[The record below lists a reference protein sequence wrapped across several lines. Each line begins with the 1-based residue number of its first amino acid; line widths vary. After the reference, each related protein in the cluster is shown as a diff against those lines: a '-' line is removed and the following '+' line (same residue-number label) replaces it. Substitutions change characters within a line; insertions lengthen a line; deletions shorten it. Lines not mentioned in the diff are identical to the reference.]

1 MINKQINIGWLL
13 VGVLFGGNTNHG
25 DLVRAS
31 VVRLRITPPRLRLR
45 MSALSYDFSKLT
57 QHTKQR
63 PYLLVEDNITHK
75 GAGRETEGSE
85 YEKQRI

>member
-1 MINKQINIGWLL
+1 MQ
-13 VGVLFGGNTNHG
+13 
-25 DLVRAS
+25 AS
-31 VVRLRITPPRLRLR
+31 VMRIRITPPRIRMR

-75 GAGRETEGSE
+75 GLVGKPKALSTKNKE
-85 YEKQRI
+85 YEEIK

>member
-1 MINKQINIGWLL
+1 MMAIL
-13 VGVLFGGNTNHG
+13 
-25 DLVRAS
+25 RAS
-31 VVRLRITPPRLRLR
+31 GLRLR
-45 MSALSYDFSKLT
+45 MTPPRIRMRMSALGFVLFLNP

>member
-1 MINKQINIGWLL
+1 MQ
-13 VGVLFGGNTNHG
+13 
-25 DLVRAS
+25 AS
-31 VVRLRITPPRLRLR
+31 VMRIRITPPRIRMR

-75 GAGRETEGSE
+75 GAGGETEGSE

>member
-1 MINKQINIGWLL
+1 MQ
-13 VGVLFGGNTNHG
+13 
-25 DLVRAS
+25 AS
-31 VVRLRITPPRLRLR
+31 VMRIRITPPRIRMR
-45 MSALSYDFSKLT
+45 MSALIYDFSKLT

>member
-1 MINKQINIGWLL
+1 MQ
-13 VGVLFGGNTNHG
+13 
-25 DLVRAS
+25 AS
-31 VVRLRITPPRLRLR
+31 VMRIRITPPRIRMR

-75 GAGRETEGSE
+75 GAGRET
-85 YEKQRI
+85 

>member
-1 MINKQINIGWLL
+1 MQ
-13 VGVLFGGNTNHG
+13 
-25 DLVRAS
+25 AS
-31 VVRLRITPPRLRLR
+31 VMRIRITPPRIR

>member
-1 MINKQINIGWLL
+1 ML
-13 VGVLFGGNTNHG
+13 VGVLFSGNTNNG
-25 DLVRAS
+25 DHAGFGYANTNNTP
-31 VVRLRITPPRLRLR
+31 RIRMR

>member
-1 MINKQINIGWLL
+1 MQ
-13 VGVLFGGNTNHG
+13 
-25 DLVRAS
+25 AS
-31 VVRLRITPPRLRLR
+31 VMRIRITPPRIRMR
-45 MSALSYDFSKLT
+45 MSALTKLT

>member
-13 VGVLFGGNTNHG
+13 VGVLFSGNTNNG
-25 DLVRAS
+25 DHAGFGYANTN
-31 VVRLRITPPRLRLR
+31 TPPRIRMR
-45 MSALSYDFSKLT
+45 MSALSYEFSKLP
-57 QHTKQR
+57 QHTMLR
-63 PYLLVEDNITHK
+63 PYLLVADNITHK

>member
-1 MINKQINIGWLL
+1 MQ
-13 VGVLFGGNTNHG
+13 
-25 DLVRAS
+25 AS
-31 VVRLRITPPRLRLR
+31 VMRIRITPPRIRMR

-75 GAGRETEGSE
+75 GACREGSE

>member
-13 VGVLFGGNTNHG
+13 VGVLFSGNTNNG
-25 DLVRAS
+25 DHAGFGYANTNN
-31 VVRLRITPPRLRLR
+31 TP
-45 MSALSYDFSKLT
+45 SNTNANVSLSYDFSKLT

>member
-1 MINKQINIGWLL
+1 
-13 VGVLFGGNTNHG
+13 
-25 DLVRAS
+25 
-31 VVRLRITPPRLRLR
+31 

-57 QHTKQR
+57 QHTKQQ

>member
-1 MINKQINIGWLL
+1 MAIL
-13 VGVLFGGNTNHG
+13 
-25 DLVRAS
+25 RAS
-31 VVRLRITPPRLRLR
+31 VLRIRMTPPRVRLRV
-45 MSALSYDFSKLT
+45 SALSYDFSKLT

>member
-1 MINKQINIGWLL
+1 MQ
-13 VGVLFGGNTNHG
+13 
-25 DLVRAS
+25 AS
-31 VVRLRITPPRLRLR
+31 VMRIRITPPRIRMR

-75 GAGRETEGSE
+75 GAVGKPKALSTKNKE
-85 YEKQRI
+85 YEEIK

>member
-1 MINKQINIGWLL
+1 MQ
-13 VGVLFGGNTNHG
+13 
-25 DLVRAS
+25 AS
-31 VVRLRITPPRLRLR
+31 VMRIRITPPRIR
-45 MSALSYDFSKLT
+45 MRTSVLTYALKKLT

>member
-1 MINKQINIGWLL
+1 MQ
-13 VGVLFGGNTNHG
+13 
-25 DLVRAS
+25 AS
-31 VVRLRITPPRLRLR
+31 VMRIRITPPRIRMR

-75 GAGRETEGSE
+75 GKGAGRETEGSE

>member
-1 MINKQINIGWLL
+1 MQ
-13 VGVLFGGNTNHG
+13 
-25 DLVRAS
+25 AS
-31 VVRLRITPPRLRLR
+31 VMRMR

>member
-1 MINKQINIGWLL
+1 MA
-13 VGVLFGGNTNHG
+13 VM
-25 DLVRAS
+25 RAW
-31 VVRLRITPPRLRLR
+31 VVRLRVAPPRVRVR

>member
-1 MINKQINIGWLL
+1 MRMRMAVCRMRMRI
-13 VGVLFGGNTNHG
+13 TM
-25 DLVRAS
+25 
-31 VVRLRITPPRLRLR
+31 LRIRMR